1 MHFPPSQCHKGI
13 SPSPPPC
20 IKATPSHSTFLGGS
34 YVYAS
39 KESNPGQLTAREAE
53 DCFFL
58 PSFAHHGTAARSP
71 PPSPPAPPTHLLCLQ
86 LIHFSSFSSS
96 GVSFFSFFFNIT
108 QGQRRKKNKG
118 NAAMGGRLCAV
129 AGRNGRSM
137 LRRGEERKKLA
148 VEMREESFLL

>member
-13 SPSPPPC
+13 SPSPPPLH
-20 IKATPSHSTFLGGS
+20 KSNSFPFHLSWREL
-34 YVYAS
+34 YAS